1 MIAYNPKSVFIYA
14 SINLCFNLTQ
24 KREASTAPHTSVV
37 QTLLMVSSDARLCL
51 NIIEDPVVCVPSSFF
66 IGENGIPL
74 EVVAGSVSAEDL
86 LKRIT
91 KVQQVRGVAKVAKYR
106 KYTILVLVGTKTPI
120 IIDKERS
127 HILMFFSTMTC
138 FLFRDVYG
146 SLTPEFAFNGALIPR
161 LGLFC
166 QMHLEQIS
174 SGGAA
179 MPVVPMETTMSAC
192 VVPEPILAPA
202 AAEDP
207 AASPPEAG
215 RSTPLPSN
223 ATAAG
228 PSEGQ

>member
-1 MIAYNPKSVFIYA
+1 MCL
-14 SINLCFNLTQ
+14 INLCFNLTQ
-24 KREASTAPHTSVV
+24 KIEASTAPHTSVV
-37 QTLLMVSSDARLCL
+37 QTLLMGSSDARLCL

-91 KVQQVRGVAKVAKYR
+91 KVQQVRGVAKVAKYI

-127 HILMFFSTMTC
+127 HILMFCLTMNC

-146 SLTPEFAFNGALIPR
+146 TLTKPEFAFNSALIPR
-161 LGLFC
+161 LGLFG